1 MTETRVDEALALE
14 LRQHRAIVDGAP
26 ANIYVKDLDGRY
38 LFVNQPLVA
47 QTGIPA
53 ERYLGH
59 TDEEVFH
66 GRFTEDWRSN
76 DQRALEG
83 RLETI
88 EVIGDPIR
96 YVYRSLKFP
105 LRDADGRP
113 YALCG
118 ISIDITEEHRADRA
132 RRVAERRVTQLEA
145 IDSLGRFATGMAHDL
160 KNTLG
165 AVRAL
170 VELAIED
177 VERLPESK
185 TVTLGEVLGEARDA
199 VVRATDQIARM
210 MAASQPQQQ
219 DAEPCAV
226 GTLLDRLRPL
236 LQQIVPADR
245 LVVQVPDGLSP
256 VLADPGDL
264 ERILVN
270 LVTNAAEATETT
282 EEPAQPVLLSATQV
296 VLEERIDTD
305 TPPYGLDLDAGT
317 YLRIDVTDH
326 GVGMPPDVLVHAVQ
340 PLFTTK
346 PEGTG
351 VGLWSAHALALR
363 NAGALTLRSAPGAG
377 TTASVWI
384 PASFARR

>member
-1 MTETRVDEALALE
+1 MTDTRVDEALALE

-38 LFVNQPLVA
+38 LFVNSPLVA

-53 ERYLGH
+53 EGYLGH

-76 DQRALEG
+76 DQQALEG
-83 RLETI
+83 RLEKI

-96 YVYRSLKFP
+96 CVYRSLKFP

-118 ISIDITEEHRADRA
+118 ISIDITEEYRADRA
-132 RRVAERRVTQLEA
+132 RRVAERRVSQLEA

-177 VERLPESK
+177 ADRLPEDSSVK
-185 TVTLGEVLGEARDA
+185 LGEVLGEARDA
-199 VVRATDQIARM
+199 VVRATNQIARM

-219 DAEPCAV
+219 AAEPCAV
-226 GTLLDRLRPL
+226 GALLDRLRPL
-236 LQQIVPADR
+236 LQQIVPADL
-245 LVVQVPDGLSP
+245 LVMEVPGDLHP

-270 LVTNAAEATETT
+270 LVTNAAEAG
-282 EEPAQPVLLSATQV
+282 PQQPVLLSATPV

-317 YLRIDVTDH
+317 YVRLDVTDR
-326 GVGMPPDVLVHAVQ
+326 GVGMPPDVLARAVQ

-346 PEGTG
+346 PGGTG

-363 NAGALTLRSAPGAG
+363 NAGTLTLRSAPGAG
-377 TTASVWI
+377 TTASAWI
-384 PASFARR
+384 PAALEHG